1 MPRRPATVERDI
13 PLCLIPHIVPR
24 GVRTHGEEL
33 ERVVVRRA
41 HFHFSTVSIRSRP
54 IKREFKRVKKY
65 PSGITEADTGEGG
78 EDTES
83 REGGEDTESR
93 KGGED
98 RVDKEDTESRK
109 SWENTNGRE
118 VRMDTG
124 EQGRCGIYRKGGET
138 RETRGERI

>member
-24 GVRTHGEEL
+24 GVGTHGEEL

-83 REGGEDTESR
+83 REGGED
-93 KGGED
+93 

-118 VRMDTG
+118 VRVDTG
-124 EQGRCGIYRKGGET
+124 EQGRWGKN
-138 RETRGERI
+138 RETQGERI